1 MTIKRGGIFI
11 ATLNPVIGKEISKTR
26 PVVVISNNINNKYSG
41 TVTVLPLTS
50 KKLDKIYP
58 FEVLLSKGAGNLPK
72 DSKLKADQI
81 RTLDQSR
88 LISKIGIIKEEDMEE
103 VEKAV
108 KIHLG
113 FLV

>member
-81 RTLDQSR
+81 STLDQSR